1 MPAASVTAAS
11 ANASR
16 QVAPLADVALR
27 SQVAVEKS
35 FGKRTTMNNVRA
47 HVSNPL
53 RLVAE
58 FRNHSED
65 WQFNPRAG
73 ENPMEGS
80 ANEKDRTLF
89 DALADGTFRSCRS
102 YPRQCLPLVAS

>member
-1 MPAASVTAAS
+1 MTA
-11 ANASR
+11 
-16 QVAPLADVALR
+16 QAD
-27 SQVAVEKS
+27 VEKS
-35 FGKRTTMNNVRA
+35 FGQCTTTNNVRA
-47 HVSNPL
+47 HVSDPL

-58 FRNHSED
+58 FGNHSEI

-73 ENPMEGS
+73 DNPMEGS